1 MVEFLAKIMLDASLI
16 TSMLILAYLSRKM
29 GNALKIRPYYVI
41 LFVAAMVIAAAS
53 GIDAGMR
60 AVTIMASPLIS
71 LVTLV
76 MRVCAGVAAL
86 CVCLR
91 YWSWLFSEFF
101 GR

>member
-1 MVEFLAKIMLDASLI
+1 MAELLAKIMLDASLI

-41 LFVAAMVIAAAS
+41 LIIAAMVVAAAC

-60 AVTIMASPLIS
+60 AFAINASPLLS
-71 LVTLV
+71 LV
-76 MRVCAGVAAL
+76 MRVSAGAAAL

-101 GR
+101 GS